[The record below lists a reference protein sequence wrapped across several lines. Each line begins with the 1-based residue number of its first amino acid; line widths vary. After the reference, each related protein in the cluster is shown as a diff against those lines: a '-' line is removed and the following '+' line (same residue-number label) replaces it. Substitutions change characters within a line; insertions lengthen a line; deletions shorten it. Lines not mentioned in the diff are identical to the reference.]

1 MHHSCASSSKAPMED
16 VPGAHESAS
25 ALLDLLLQMKG
36 KKSSLQP
43 QPATTGRATV
53 VVVAA
58 ACLAGTALL
67 TWWAL
72 RFHPSYAQLWMVPV
86 GLVLACTPVVVC
98 VALFFSP
105 AADVDAPLS
114 AVA

>member
-1 MHHSCASSSKAPMED
+1 MD
-16 VPGAHESAS
+16 G
-25 ALLDLLLQMKG
+25 
-36 KKSSLQP
+36 
-43 QPATTGRATV
+43 
-53 VVVAA
+53 
-58 ACLAGTALL
+58 
-67 TWWAL
+67 
-72 RFHPSYAQLWMVPV
+72 VPV